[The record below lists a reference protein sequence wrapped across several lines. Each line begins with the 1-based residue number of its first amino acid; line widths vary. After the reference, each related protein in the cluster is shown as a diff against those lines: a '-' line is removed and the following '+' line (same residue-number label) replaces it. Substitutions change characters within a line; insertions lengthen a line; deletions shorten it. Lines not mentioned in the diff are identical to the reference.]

1 MLMHAGSGQTGKSR
15 GAAARSGVAA
25 PGKAQQANSEDTVTI
40 SALETEEDTETDDE
54 SAPARQVPR
63 HFMCPRMSTK
73 QDILW
78 STEHNNALRDVCRYH
93 DNAAHS
99 K

>member
-15 GAAARSGVAA
+15 GAAARSGAA
-25 PGKAQQANSEDTVTI
+25 ASGKAQQANSEDTVTI

-54 SAPARQVPR
+54 SAPARQVPC
-63 HFMCPRMSTK
+63 HFLCLRVSTQ
-73 QDILW
+73 QDTLW
-78 STEHNNALRDVCRYH
+78 STEHNYALRDVCRYH
-93 DNAAHS
+93 DNAARS